1 MAAAA
6 AAAAAVY
13 LHKQAVHGPTGWQV
27 SVWKTSFEKPFS
39 RTAFRVGLISTAEN
53 VIAVVESKL

>member
-1 MAAAA
+1 MAA

-13 LHKQAVHGPTGWQV
+13 LHKQAVHGATGWQV
-27 SVWKTSFEKPFS
+27 SVWKRLLKNHF
-39 RTAFRVGLISTAEN
+39 ANCLRVGLISTAEN